1 MESRKSISG
10 GVSLPQWMQKRL
22 NERLEIDESTFSP
35 SQTEDNFFYI
45 KYPRRKSNANVDPVT
60 ENNTTLASLDI
71 ANHTES
77 CRNYILGHNVQA
89 ANVFDSNGA
98 STSKLPN
105 KSQGTDDG
113 FHGIGAACGM
123 SILKVAQKMVGSGK
137 VIHGF
142 NPKDDDIA
150 TTTNVVTDYNGAVKQ
165 GFNPKSRRGSR
176 SLPASPLS
184 SPKGSP
190 KLVRKFS
197 ANKFFVNNNS
207 EDQQVAT
214 SSADQSLQS
223 TLLPALLSKRD
234 ALTRSS
240 SNITEEDLARK
251 IPPTIKE
258 EQTAPPP
265 STKQQPKS
273 SQLREMNFWSP
284 TSM

>member
-1 MESRKSISG
+1 MEGRKSISG

-22 NERLEIDESTFSP
+22 AERLEIDEASFSP

-45 KYPRRKSNANVDPVT
+45 KYPRKKSTPNLDAAP
-60 ENNTTLASLDI
+60 ENNKTLASLDI

-105 KSQGTDDG
+105 KPQGTDDG

-123 SILKVAQKMVGSGK
+123 SILKVAQQMVGTGK
-137 VIHGF
+137 VIQGF
-142 NPKDDDIA
+142 DPKSDDSA
-150 TTTNVVTDYNGAVKQ
+150 AGANTPTDYNSALNQ
-165 GFNPKSRRGSR
+165 GFNPKARRGSR
-176 SLPASPLS
+176 SLPASPLT

-190 KLVRKFS
+190 KLIRKFS
-197 ANKFFVNNNS
+197 TNKFFVNNIS
-207 EDQQVAT
+207 EEQQVAT
-214 SSADQSLQS
+214 SSTDQSLQS
-223 TLLPALLSKRD
+223 TLLPGLLIKRD

-240 SNITEEDLARK
+240 SNITEEELARK

-258 EQTAPPP
+258 EPHTALSAKP
-265 STKQQPKS
+265 QPKP